1 MRTDGRTLNAT
12 AMCNYILQ
20 YCVRVRFQTFQIQN
34 SFITYSA
41 VTIESA
47 LIQRHALDQR

>member
-34 SFITYSA
+34 SNPLLHTAPRQSN
-41 VTIESA
+41 
-47 LIQRHALDQR
+47 RR